1 MTIFKSKVTKIQ
13 LNTELKKLGYE
24 MQFWYDRSGKQW
36 IITGINNRGE
46 WFTSGL
52 KVFALHQLS
61 FEQWIEQALIN
72 YTN

>member
-1 MTIFKSKVTKIQ
+1 MKVTKIK
-13 LNTELKKLGYE
+13 LNKELKARGLPLE
-24 MQFWYDRSGKQW
+24 FWYDRPGKQW
-36 IITGINNRGE
+36 IITGTNKKGE